1 MSKVRFQI
9 STTGMTDGAPP
20 ADHLGSPESMPKPK
34 RAWPLFLLAGAAF
47 LPGFGVFFGAA
58 AVTWALV
65 SDRPRALV
73 AAALGAAG
81 ALLNLMGG
89 ALLVWHAGKNPAY
102 ASAGA
107 ANARRDLSRLAGA
120 IEDYH
125 RERGRYPVRLAEFT
139 QLPYS
144 LRLINIQDFSAG
156 VFSRPREYHYDLAPD
171 GRTYT
176 LFAVGVDG
184 RPGTSDDLFP
194 ELPDSVASGYRSP

>member
-1 MSKVRFQI
+1 
-9 STTGMTDGAPP
+9 MTDAV
-20 ADHLGSPESMPKPK
+20 SPTGPGGGPEGMPKPK

-47 LPGFGVFFGAA
+47 LPGFGVLFGAA

-73 AAALGAAG
+73 AAGLGAAG
-81 ALLNLMGG
+81 ALLNLIGG

-107 ANARRDLSRLAGA
+107 ASARRDLSRLVGA
-120 IEDYH
+120 IEAYH
-125 RERGRYPVRLAEFT
+125 REQGRYPVRLATFT

-144 LRLINIQDFSAG
+144 LRLINIQDFSVG
-156 VFSRPREYHYDLAPD
+156 VFSRPREYRYDLAPD

-176 LFAVGVDG
+176 LFAVGADG
-184 RPGTSDDLFP
+184 RPGTADDLFP
-194 ELPDSVASGYRSP
+194 ELPDSVIGHSGYRSP

>member
-1 MSKVRFQI
+1 
-9 STTGMTDGAPP
+9 MTDAASPG
-20 ADHLGSPESMPKPK
+20 DHRGPK

-47 LPGFGVFFGAA
+47 LPGFGVLFGAA

-73 AAALGAAG
+73 AAGLGAAG
-81 ALLNLMGG
+81 ALLNLMAG
-89 ALLVWHAGKNPAY
+89 ALLVWHAGKNPAF

-107 ANARRDLSRLAGA
+107 ANARHDLSRLAGA
-120 IEDYH
+120 IEDY
-125 RERGRYPVRLAEFT
+125 
-139 QLPYS
+139 
-144 LRLINIQDFSAG
+144 AG

-184 RPGTSDDLFP
+184 RPGTADDLFP
-194 ELPDSVASGYRSP
+194 DLPDSVARHSGYRSP